1 MNLIVYIYKGLY
13 LFKILLYIMYILEKI
28 VCGSLCV
35 VKVKIIRFIFY
46 FYIGVVECYE
56 NCENKK

>member
-1 MNLIVYIYKGLY
+1 
-13 LFKILLYIMYILEKI
+13 MYIGKKV
-28 VCGSLCV
+28 VCGISSLCV

-46 FYIGVVECYE
+46 FFIGVVECYE